1 MVRTDGF
8 VELTETDESENEDL
22 EVLEEKEEKHP
33 QHEDSTEVIKKE
45 RGMTRMLKLHRDFSK
60 KETEKGILNLTKC
73 SGLLVAIE
81 LNSVVT

>member
-22 EVLEEKEEKHP
+22 EVLEEKELENAPEEEKQR
-33 QHEDSTEVIKKE
+33 QHEDSTEVIRKE

-60 KETEKGILNLTKC
+60 KETEKGY
-73 SGLLVAIE
+73 
-81 LNSVVT
+81 